1 MYESLLCERPN
12 LLPDGSI
19 DFNLGWGEEILPYKT
34 VNMLFDMTDP
44 CYENRPS
51 VETLIKEYAELHNL
65 VSSKNE
71 PA

>member
-1 MYESLLCERPN
+1 
-12 LLPDGSI
+12 
-19 DFNLGWGEEILPYKT
+19 
-34 VNMLFDMTDP
+34 MTDP